1 MSEQFVTTAAGTLT
15 TEEPTKL
22 IRWVLRTP
30 KPGKT
35 AILFDGLEKVLQ
47 QAFIIRFGDGH
58 SKIEWRDVEEVLE
71 P

>member
-1 MSEQFVTTAAGTLT
+1 MSDTFTIATSLAV
-15 TEEPTKL
+15 EEPTKL

-35 AILFDGLEKVLQ
+35 GILFDGLEKVLQ
-47 QAFIIRFGDGH
+47 QAFLIRSGGGRTQ
-58 SKIEWRDVEEVLE
+58 IEWRDVEEVLE

>member
-1 MSEQFVTTAAGTLT
+1 MTEIFRTTDAGILT

-30 KPGKT
+30 KPGKSG
-35 AILFDGLEKVLQ
+35 ILFDGLEKVLQ
-47 QAFIIRFGDGH
+47 QAFLIRQTDGH
-58 SKIEWRDVEEVLE
+58 TQIEWRDVEEVLE